1 MSAYNVSEF
10 AELVGVSVKTL
21 QRWDR
26 ESRLVPYRTP
36 TNRRV
41 YTDEH
46 LAEIFGER
54 KRRDKKTVVY
64 ARVSSRSQRSDLENQ
79 VQTLGQFCAARDYIV
94 DETIEEIG
102 GGLNFKRRKFLQ
114 LIDRIMAGE
123 IERLIVAH
131 KDRLARFGF
140 PLIKH
145 LCETHDCELIVI
157 NDESL
162 SPEREMVEDVLTII
176 HCFSARLYGLR
187 NYRKTLKK
195 ALEHDQSTQNQAESD
210 T

>member
-10 AELVGVSVKTL
+10 AKLVGVSVKTL

-26 ESRLVPYRTP
+26 EGRLVPYRTP

-46 LAEIFGER
+46 LAEIFGAR
-54 KRRDKKTVVY
+54 KRRDRKTVVY
-64 ARVSSRSQRSDLENQ
+64 ARVSSRSQRSDLDNQ
-79 VQTLGQFCAARDYIV
+79 VQALGRFCAARGYIV
-94 DETIEEIG
+94 DETIKEIG
-102 GGLNFKRRKFLQ
+102 GGLNFKRPKFLQ
-114 LIDRIMAGE
+114 LLDRIIAGE
-123 IERLIVAH
+123 IERLIIAH

-140 PLIKH
+140 PLIRH

-162 SPEREMVEDVLTII
+162 SPERELVEDVLAII

-187 NYRKTLKK
+187 NYRKILRK
-195 ALEHDQSTQNQAESD
+195 ALFS
-210 T
+210 